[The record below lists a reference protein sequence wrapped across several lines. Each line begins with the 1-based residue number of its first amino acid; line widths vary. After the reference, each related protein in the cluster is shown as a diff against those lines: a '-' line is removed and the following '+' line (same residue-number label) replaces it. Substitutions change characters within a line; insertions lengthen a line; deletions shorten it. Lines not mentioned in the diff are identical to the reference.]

1 MTVHE
6 PCYINESF
14 IIGGI
19 SLAVKDLG
27 YRRVQCTGR
36 GSFIISLPKEW
47 VEDLGLKRGSEIAF
61 NIQPDKT
68 LSLVPRKIM
77 EKEGREEASKPKEYF
92 INVDPK
98 GAPESAL
105 RMIRAL
111 YAIGADI
118 IHIHFKN
125 LIDAPKYKIETKNF
139 VRDTFLG
146 AEIIDETPDE
156 ITLQILIR
164 HSEFGIEKAI
174 RRMAIV
180 ALVANRDAI
189 AYLNDHNTTL
199 YESVIH
205 ARNDVNRL
213 GLYIVRQLKYGIER
227 NLYRE
232 LGFRTPKEFLL
243 YRIAVNDVENI
254 GENALNIINNISA
267 FQKLINEETLF
278 IKDPIDEEVYGQL
291 TEFCAQAQQLYED
304 AIKAVF
310 KRDYKDAEKLI
321 SKREAIVPLEN
332 ALIMLIS
339 SKKMDPNLTSIL
351 RLIFDSS
358 RRIMDYGRNMA
369 ELTLNRTVEELC
381 STLTYK

>member
-1 MTVHE
+1 MKHIPE
-6 PCYINESF
+6 WWR
-14 IIGGI
+14 
-19 SLAVKDLG
+19 LAEKDLG

-36 GSFIISLPKEW
+36 GSYIISLPKEW
-47 VEDLGLKRGSEIAF
+47 VEDIGLNRGSEIAF
-61 NIQPDKT
+61 NIQPDNT
-68 LSLVPRKIM
+68 LSLVPRKIA
-77 EKEGREEASKPKEYF
+77 EKEGKADAAKPKEYV

-98 GAPESAL
+98 EAPESAL

-118 IHIHFKN
+118 IRIHFKN
-125 LIDAPKYKIETKNF
+125 IKDAPKYKNDTKNF

-156 ITLQILIR
+156 ITLQILIK

-180 ALVANRDAI
+180 ALAANRDAI
-189 AYLNDHNTTL
+189 AYLTDRSTSL
-199 YESVIH
+199 FESVLH

-243 YRIAVNDVENI
+243 YRIAVNDIENI
-254 GENALNIINNISA
+254 GENALNIVNNIGA
-267 FQKLINEETLF
+267 FQKLIDDETLF
-278 IKDPIDEEVYGQL
+278 LKDPIDEEVYGQL
-291 TEFCAQAQQLYED
+291 TSYFSQAQQLYED
-304 AIKAVF
+304 AVKAVF

-321 SKREAIVPLEN
+321 SKREAMVALEN
-332 ALIMLIS
+332 ELIMLIS
-339 SKKMDPNLTSIL
+339 SKKMDPNVTAIL
-351 RLIFDSS
+351 RLIFDST
-358 RRIMDYGRNMA
+358 RRIVDYGRNMA

>member
-1 MTVHE
+1 MAE
-6 PCYINESF
+6 
-14 IIGGI
+14 
-19 SLAVKDLG
+19 KDLG

-36 GSFIISLPKEW
+36 GSYIISLPKEW
-47 VEDLGLKRGSEIAF
+47 VEDIGLKRGSEIAF
-61 NIQPDKT
+61 NLQPDST
-68 LSLVPRKIM
+68 LSLVPRKIA
-77 EKEGREEASKPKEYF
+77 EKEGKGEAAKPKEYY

-98 GAPESAL
+98 EAPEAAL

-125 LIDAPKYKIETKNF
+125 IKDTPKYKNDTKNF

-156 ITLQILIR
+156 ITLQILIK

-180 ALVANRDAI
+180 ALAANRDAI
-189 AYLNDHNTTL
+189 AYLTDHSSSL
-199 YESVIH
+199 QDSVVN

-243 YRIAVNDVENI
+243 YRIAVNDIENI
-254 GENALNIINNISA
+254 GENALNIVNNIVA
-267 FQKLINEETLF
+267 FQKLIADETLF
-278 IKDPIDEEVYGQL
+278 LKDPIDEEVLGQL
-291 TEFCAQAQQLYED
+291 TKYYTQAQQLYED
-304 AIKAVF
+304 AVKAVF

-321 SKREAIVPLEN
+321 SKRESMTALEN
-332 ALIMLIS
+332 ELIVLIS
-339 SKKMDPNLTSIL
+339 SKKMDPNVTAIL
-351 RLIFDSS
+351 RLIFDSAK
-358 RRIMDYGRNMA
+358 RVMDYGRNMA

-381 STLTYK
+381 STLTFK